1 MKKIAAIIAPTEFEA
16 VRDGLRA
23 AGILADLAIT
33 PACGLQ
39 RSSTFSPLGAALN
52 RDLIR
57 TLKIEVIVSDRMAR
71 KAVNAIFDYI
81 CSGKN
86 GPAVGQI
93 TVLEIETTLPIG
105 TEL

>member
-16 VRDGLRA
+16 VRDGLRT
-23 AGILADLAIT
+23 AGILADLVIT
-33 PACGLQ
+33 PACGKQ
-39 RSSTFSPLGAALN
+39 RSSTFSSLGAALN

-93 TVLEIETTLPIG
+93 TVLEIETTLPI
-105 TEL
+105 